1 MKRFCDFR
9 PMRYYTEIEPDGI
22 TRQTM
27 QPTELDTLAEP
38 GAEPGAPPPPRLFRY
53 ASHGAEAL
61 AGFAQRFEAARP
73 FPHLVL
79 DDFLALPQRAVVDA
93 FPGVDWP
100 HWRRFTDAY
109 QHQKMHCGEIERLPS
124 LFQAMIAELSSPS
137 FLGFLERVTGING
150 LIPDPY
156 LSGGGLHSSGPGG
169 ILAPHTDFHSYGRLG
184 LFRRIN
190 VLVYFNPD
198 WQEAF
203 GGCLELSAKGA
214 ATPSHSIVPIFG
226 RMVMF
231 LTDDRSVHGFSRP
244 ILGPGRWRNS
254 LALYYYTSE
263 DTDRFSG
270 DGETYWQAHG
280 QLRGKALVR
289 LLAYKVLL
297 RGAWSLSK
305 LAHRVNPNFRPGSA
319 PAGGGGGMTG
329 AGPA

>member
-1 MKRFCDFR
+1 
-9 PMRYYTEIEPDGI
+9 
-22 TRQTM
+22 M
-27 QPTELDTLAEP
+27 QATELDRMANP
-38 GAEPGAPPPPRLFRY
+38 GAGPGAPPPRLFRY
-53 ASHGAEAL
+53 AFHGAEAV
-61 AGFAQRFEAARP
+61 AGFAERFATSQP

-79 DDFLALPQRAVVDA
+79 DDFVALSQRQVVDA
-93 FPGVDWP
+93 FPGRDWP
-100 HWRRFTDAY
+100 RWRRFTDAY
-109 QHQKMHCGEIERLPS
+109 QHQKMQCGDIERLPP

-169 ILAPHTDFHSYGRLG
+169 ILAPHTDFHNYGRLA

-190 VLVYFNPD
+190 VLVYFNPN

-214 ATPSHSIVPIFG
+214 ASPSHSIVPAFG

-231 LTDDRSVHGFSRP
+231 LTDDRSVHGFTRP
-244 ILGPGRWRNS
+244 ILGEDRWRNS

-263 DTDRFSG
+263 DTGHFSG
-270 DGETYWQAHG
+270 DGETYWQTHG
-280 QLRGKALVR
+280 RLRGEALVR

-305 LAHRVNPNFRPGSA
+305 LAHRVNPNFRSGSA
-319 PAGGGGGMTG
+319 PVTAASPPTDAPADGRAGGPDRP
-329 AGPA
+329 PA